1 MYFDPPYD
9 VLDDKASFT
18 AYSKFDFN
26 RDDQRRLAE
35 CFKELTKRGVKC
47 LLSNH
52 NTTFIN
58 ELYKDFNIKVIEARR
73 NINSKI

>member
-1 MYFDPPYD
+1 MDY
-9 VLDDKASFT
+9 
-18 AYSKFDFN
+18 FN